1 MGSNPSRRTI
11 FLGKRQ
17 RLVVLRWSVK
27 SVPSGFGRSNRSV
40 PTILDDTIRGADS
53 GVTARSMPAFL
64 DPEHFT
70 VRAGPEATAYG
81 KPWRSC
87 CSMTIQHD
95 RKVYLYAIA
104 GEPRLAA

>member
-1 MGSNPSRRTI
+1 
-11 FLGKRQ
+11 
-17 RLVVLRWSVK
+17 
-27 SVPSGFGRSNRSV
+27 
-40 PTILDDTIRGADS
+40 
-53 GVTARSMPAFL
+53 MPAFL